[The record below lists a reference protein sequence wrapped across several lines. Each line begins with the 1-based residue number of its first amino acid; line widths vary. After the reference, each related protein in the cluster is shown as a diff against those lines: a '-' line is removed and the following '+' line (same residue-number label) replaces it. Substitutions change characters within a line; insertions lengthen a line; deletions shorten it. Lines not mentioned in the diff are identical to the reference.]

1 MTEFIMQYWIE
12 ALFGGN
18 LVFIPFSAKYNIDSL
33 KRYFKNTD
41 KNISII
47 ADDVKDLKV
56 NMKDSKTTNRT
67 ILKDRLNQK
76 IEHLLL
82 EEYCS
87 IKNRAILTGLYTEFK
102 KNGGNGGMRDLM
114 DKVYELPVEPPDKEI

>member
-12 ALFGGN
+12 ALFGGI
-18 LVFIPFSAKYNIDSL
+18 LVFIAFSAKYNIDSL

-56 NMKDSKTTNRT
+56 NMKD
-67 ILKDRLNQK
+67 
-76 IEHLLL
+76 
-82 EEYCS
+82 
-87 IKNRAILTGLYTEFK
+87 
-102 KNGGNGGMRDLM
+102 
-114 DKVYELPVEPPDKEI
+114 